1 MSRSPWLGGGG
12 RWGRYDPGRGLRL
25 PEQRPF
31 VGLEVVGVE
40 EEDKTAWL
48 DISGF

>member
-1 MSRSPWLGGGG
+1 MVGGGWEAG
-12 RWGRYDPGRGLRL
+12 KVWPRKRF
-25 PEQRPF
+25 EAPF